1 MPETLETMKTLEEV
15 FPNLELHG
23 EAEEYLAGA
32 RVRRLYRRGQENV
45 IHIDL
50 VSTQWIHKKYIF
62 ELEKEIHDQLFPD
75 TDIRFRV
82 NEHFQ
87 LSKLYTPERLIEAY
101 DSSMRME
108 LKRRDAL
115 LGYVY
120 GTAKFSYPDPVT
132 VRVEIE
138 DTMIG
143 HEKSLQ
149 LEKYLRG
156 VLTNRCGMTVEI
168 ETGFCEAKKN
178 SRLERSRKQMQEQAR
193 RIWENSEA
201 GRKAM
206 AEGTTG
212 QAVFGDENGSA
223 ADEAG
228 SAAGQTGSPR
238 AQESAA
244 GRTAGGSSAAGAHGR
259 TAFAERSASGQGSH
273 AGSSYGNSW
282 GKGSYRGK
290 RRMRRGGFDP
300 FGDSIREGDDP
311 DLLYGTAFEGDSIPI
326 QSIDE
331 TTGDCIIR
339 GQITAME
346 SKDTKKGKA
355 LFIFAVT
362 DFQDT
367 IKAKIFTSMEH
378 KGELEGI
385 LKPGSFIRMH
395 GRVMLDDWEHEL
407 TFSRVL
413 GIMKSSDFREKR
425 YDNSTEKRVE
435 LHCHTKMS
443 DMDGITDAATL
454 VKRAHSWGW
463 KALAITDHGVVQAF
477 PEANHVIEDFDSA
490 WQDKYKAEH
499 PDATKDEIKKQH
511 DPFKVLYGMEA
522 YIVDDL
528 KGVAVDSHG
537 QSLDDNFVVFDIETT
552 GLSNVTCKIIE
563 IGAVRVEK
571 GQIVAR
577 FSEFVNPEEPVPF
590 RITELTSITDE
601 MVQDA
606 PPIDVILPKF
616 REFCGDA
623 VLVAH
628 NADFDTGFI
637 RAESARL
644 GIDWSFTY
652 VDTIGMAQL
661 LLPSLS
667 RFKLDTVAK
676 AVGVPLG
683 HHHRAV
689 DDAECTA
696 LIFVR
701 FVKMLKERNIED
713 LDRLNHEAQVDR
725 NWIRKA
731 SSYHAIILAKNE
743 TGRVNLYRCVSESHL
758 KYFNRVAKLPKSF
771 IQAHRDGLILGSAC
785 VAGELYQALL
795 RGEPPEKIARIV
807 DFYDYLE
814 IQPIGNNAFLMEDEK
829 NPSVNSV
836 EDLQDMNRKIV
847 KLGAQF
853 KKPVVAT
860 CDVHFMDPED
870 EIYRRIIMAGKKF
883 SDADQQAPLFLRTTE
898 EMLGEFAYL
907 GEEKA
912 REVVIENPNRIADM
926 IERISPI
933 YPDKCP
939 PVIPH
944 SDEMLREICHR
955 RAHEIYGPDL
965 PETVSARLERE
976 LTSIIS
982 NGYAVMYI
990 IAQKLVWKCNEDG
1003 YLVGSRGSVGSSF
1016 VATMAGITEVNPLP
1030 PHYLCSYDYHCE
1042 FDTPDVMKYR
1052 KMGYS
1057 GCDMPDKKCPVCG
1070 RPMQKLGF
1078 NIPFETFLGF
1088 AGNKEP
1094 DIDLNFSGEYQTKA
1108 HAYTAVIF
1116 GDGQTFK
1123 AGTIGTLA
1131 DKTAYGFVKNY
1142 FEDHG
1147 IHKRSCE
1154 IDRIVQGCVGIRR
1167 TTGQHPGGIVVLPQ
1181 GMDINLFTPVQ
1192 HPADDPDSDIVSTHF
1207 DYHSIDSNLLKLDIL
1222 GHDDPTMI
1230 RMLEDLT
1237 GKKATDVALDEPK
1250 VMSLFQNLSALGL
1263 KPEQIH
1269 GVKLGTLG
1277 IPEFGTRFAMQML
1290 TDTQPKNFTDLC
1302 RISGLSHGTDV
1313 YTGNAETLIKSGTC
1327 TLGTAI
1333 CCRDDIMVYLINQG
1347 MDPEE
1352 SFTIMERVR
1361 KGKVAKGKVKEWP
1374 QWKKDMH
1381 DHGVPDWYMGSCEKI
1396 KYMFPK
1402 GHAVAYV
1409 MMAYRVGWYKV
1420 YYPLAYYAAYF
1431 SIRAKAFSY
1440 EKMCRGQQHLEMIM
1454 DDYNARKDELS
1465 NMEQDQYGDM
1475 CLVEE
1480 MYARGFTFVPIDIY
1494 RAQPHRFQIVDG
1506 KLMPSLD
1513 AIDGLGAV
1521 AADSIALAARDGKFL
1536 SMEDLRN
1543 RAKVGKSITDTLV
1556 RLGICSDLPETSQIS
1571 LFDLERFSS

>member
-1 MPETLETMKTLEEV
+1 MADHTSGEKNIEEV
-15 FPNLELHG
+15 FPNLELD
-23 EAEEYLAGA
+23 EEMEDNLHMA
-32 RVRRLYRRGQENV
+32 RVSHIALRRREGTLVVDLDSPCCIPKKYIYALEKSIRTQLFSGSGLEVRVREHFRLSSAYTPENV
-45 IHIDL
+45 IK
-50 VSTQWIHKKYIF
+50 TYQ
-62 ELEKEIHDQLFPD
+62 
-75 TDIRFRV
+75 
-82 NEHFQ
+82 
-87 LSKLYTPERLIEAY
+87 
-101 DSSMRME
+101 SSMKLE
-108 LKRRDAL
+108 LKHRDML
-115 LGYVY
+115 LCYLF
-120 GTAKFSYPDPVT
+120 GTAHFSYPDSRT
-132 VRVEIE
+132 IRIEIE
-138 DTMIG
+138 DTMLG
-143 HEKSLQ
+143 KE
-149 LEKYLRG
+149 RG
-156 VLTNRCGMTVEI
+156 RELVAYVQEIIKVRCGMEAEV
-168 ETGFCEAKKN
+168 ETGYYKAPAAKHIERGERQMREA
-178 SRLERSRKQMQEQAR
+178 AR
-193 RIWENSEA
+193 RIYENSKLGQTALSGAHGDGETA
-201 GRKAM
+201 
-206 AEGTTG
+206 AETS
-212 QAVFGDENGSA
+212 GSA
-223 ADEAG
+223 AASSAG
-228 SAAGQTGSPR
+228 TPGY
-238 AQESAA
+238 
-244 GRTAGGSSAAGAHGR
+244 GGSSSGYGNGRSGEHAGA
-259 TAFAERSASGQGSH
+259 AFG
-273 AGSSYGNSW
+273 
-282 GKGSYRGK
+282 
-290 RRMRRGGFDP
+290 RGGKSAWRNGRKRGRGSFDP
-300 FGDSIREGDDP
+300 FNGGIKAGSDP
-311 DLLYGTAFEGDSIPI
+311 DLLYGTDFEGDSIPI
-326 QSIDE
+326 ESIDE

-339 GQITAME
+339 GQICAVDE
-346 SKDTKKGKA
+346 KDTKSGKA

-362 DFQDT
+362 DFTDT
-367 IKAKIFTSMEH
+367 IKAKIFTPGEH
-378 KGELEGI
+378 KAEMEKVLGR
-385 LKPGSFIRMH
+385 GSFIRLH

-407 TFSRVL
+407 TVSKVY
-413 GIMKSSDFREKR
+413 GIRKAMDFREKR
-425 YDNSTEKRVE
+425 YDNSEVKRVE

-454 VKRAHSWGW
+454 VRRAHSWGW

-477 PEANHVIEDFDSA
+477 PEANHAIEDIDAA
-490 WQDKYKAEH
+490 WQDRYRSEH
-499 PDATKDEIKKQH
+499 PDATKDEIRKQH
-511 DPFKVLYGMEA
+511 DPFKVIYGMEA

-528 KGVAVDSHG
+528 KGVAVDSRG
-537 QSLDDNFVVFDIETT
+537 QSLDDSYVVFDIETT
-552 GLSNVTCKIIE
+552 GLSNVTCRIIE

-571 GQIVAR
+571 GEIVSR
-577 FSEFVNPEEPVPF
+577 FSEFVNPGEPIPF

-601 MVQDA
+601 MVADA
-606 PPIDVILPKF
+606 PPIEEILPKF
-616 REFCGDA
+616 RAFCGDA
-623 VLVAH
+623 NLVAH

-637 RAESARL
+637 RAECRRL
-644 GIDWSFTY
+644 GIDWKFTY

-661 LLPSLS
+661 LLPQLS
-667 RFKLDTVAK
+667 RFRLDTVAK
-676 AVGVPLG
+676 AAGVPLG

-701 FVKMLKERNIED
+701 FVAMLKEKGITD
-713 LDRLNHEAQVDR
+713 LDTLNHEACVDR

-731 SSYHAIILAKNE
+731 PSYHAIILAKNE
-743 TGRVNLYRCVSESHL
+743 AGRVNLYRCVSESHL
-758 KYFNRVAKLPKSF
+758 KYVSRGIPKLPKSF
-771 IQAHRDGLILGSAC
+771 IHAHREGLILGSAC

-795 RGEPPEKIARIV
+795 RGEPEEKIARIV

-814 IQPIGNNAFLMEDEK
+814 IQPLGNNAFLIQDEK
-829 NPSVNSV
+829 NPAVSSE
-836 EDLQDMNRKIV
+836 EDLKEMNRKIV
-847 KLGAQF
+847 RLGEQF
-853 KKPVVAT
+853 EKPVVAT
-860 CDVHFMDPED
+860 CDVHFIDPED

-883 SDADQQAPLFLRTTE
+883 DDADQQAPLYLRTTE
-898 EMLGEFAYL
+898 EMLGEFSYL
-907 GEEKA
+907 GEDKA
-912 REVVIENPNRIADM
+912 SEVVIENPSKIADQV
-926 IERISPI
+926 ERMSPI
-933 YPDKCP
+933 YPKKCP

-944 SDEMLREICHR
+944 SDEMLRTICYR

-965 PETVSARLERE
+965 PEVVSERLERE

-1016 VATMAGITEVNPLP
+1016 VATMAQITEVNPLP
-1030 PHYLCSYDYHCE
+1030 PHYLCSHDYHCE
-1042 FDTPDVMKYR
+1042 FDTPDVAKYR

-1147 IHKRSCE
+1147 MTKRSCE
-1154 IDRIVQGCVGIRR
+1154 IDRIVQGCTGIRR
-1167 TTGQHPGGIVVLPQ
+1167 TTGQHPGGIIVLPQ

-1192 HPADDPDSDIVSTHF
+1192 HPADDPDSDIISTHF
-1207 DYHSIDSNLLKLDIL
+1207 DYHSIDTNLLKLDIL

-1230 RMLEDLT
+1230 KMLEDLT
-1237 GKKATDVALDEPK
+1237 GKKATEVPLDEPK
-1250 VMSLFQNLSALGL
+1250 VMSLFQNLSALGIT
-1263 KPEQIH
+1263 PEQVH

-1290 TDTQPKNFTDLC
+1290 LDTKPQNFTDLC

-1313 YTGNAETLIKSGTC
+1313 YTGNAETLIKTGTC

-1347 MDPEE
+1347 MDKEE

-1374 QWKKDMH
+1374 QWKQDMR
-1381 DHGVPDWYMGSCEKI
+1381 DHGVPEWYMGSCEKI

-1420 YYPLAYYAAYF
+1420 YEPLAYYAAYF

-1440 EKMCRGQQHLEMIM
+1440 EKMCRGRQHLEAVM
-1454 DDYNARKDELS
+1454 DDFNARKDSLS

-1480 MYARGFTFVPIDIY
+1480 MYARGYDFMPIDLY
-1494 RAQPHRFQIVDG
+1494 RAQAHRFQIIDG
-1506 KLMPSLD
+1506 RIMPSLD
-1513 AIDGLGAV
+1513 AIEGLGAV
-1521 AADSIALAARDGKFL
+1521 AADSIALAARDGRFL

-1543 RAKVGKSITDTLV
+1543 RARVGKSVTDKLKQ
-1556 RLGICSDLPETSQIS
+1556 LGICEGLPETNQIS
-1571 LFDLERFSS
+1571 LFDFAGMSE